1 MPYSSQKIS
10 HLETI
15 HAYAAHQA
23 HIFGQGIGIAV
34 LDTGVYPHPDLC
46 LGEGRIAAFRDF
58 VSGRPYPYDDADH
71 GTHVCGIL
79 VSEGRDSLGRYLGIA
94 PASRIIMAKILDHRG
109 NGKIPSALAAFQWIL
124 QIKNQYH
131 IRIVNISVGMPV
143 DSPTDEFSPFMTAV
157 NELWDAGLIVVA
169 AAGNNGPKQKTI
181 TAPGISR
188 KIITVGS
195 CEEPLSF
202 PDRAWPGSHFSRSY
216 KSQRSNLY
224 SGRGPT
230 VNCIK
235 KPDITAPGNDIYS
248 CHNQRR
254 EYISKSGTS
263 MSTPMVSGALALLL
277 SVSPSLSNKEVK
289 LRLLTTARDLHLP
302 WQQQG
307 AGMLDIQKL
316 LGL

>member
-1 MPYSSQKIS
+1 
-10 HLETI
+10 
-15 HAYAAHQA
+15 
-23 HIFGQGIGIAV
+23 
-34 LDTGVYPHPDLC
+34 
-46 LGEGRIAAFRDF
+46 
-58 VSGRPYPYDDADH
+58 
-71 GTHVCGIL
+71 
-79 VSEGRDSLGRYLGIA
+79 
-94 PASRIIMAKILDHRG
+94 
-109 NGKIPSALAAFQWIL
+109 
-124 QIKNQYH
+124 
-131 IRIVNISVGMPV
+131 
-143 DSPTDEFSPFMTAV
+143 MTAV

-195 CEEPLSF
+195 CEEPALSA
-202 PDRAWPGSHFSRSY
+202 DRTWASSYFPGSHFSDSRFSRSH
-216 KSQRSNLY
+216 KTQRSNLY

-277 SVSPSLSNKEVK
+277 SISPSLSNKEVK

>member
-23 HIFGQGIGIAV
+23 GIFGQGIGIAV

-58 VSGRPYPYDDADH
+58 VSHRPYPYDDADH

-79 VSEGRDSLGRYLGIA
+79 ASEGRDSLGRYFGIA

-124 QIKNQYH
+124 QMKNQYH

-195 CEEPLSF
+195 C
-202 PDRAWPGSHFSRSY
+202 D
-216 KSQRSNLY
+216 LY

-277 SVSPSLSNKEVK
+277 SISPSLSNKEVK

-316 LGL
+316 LGM